1 VIAEDP
7 HLVIWQVG
15 TNSLLR
21 DRPLDARSTILQQGI
36 AQLKSR
42 RMDVVLMDPQYVSP
56 RAGQSRP

>member
-1 VIAEDP
+1 MLARFPTSVIAEDP

-21 DRPLDARSTILQQGI
+21 DRRSMFFEVLQDGI

-42 RMDVVLMDPQYVSP
+42 RMDVV
-56 RAGQSRP
+56 